1 VLQDLTPSQQ
11 LGATCQRLSDQPH
24 SRQRTPML
32 SVSELPSAGAMAS
45 EISYRAIDSAGQSR
59 YTTGHWMR
67 SETPSSLWQPGSG
80 GVEQILL
87 PGEG

>member
-1 VLQDLTPSQQ
+1 
-11 LGATCQRLSDQPH
+11 
-24 SRQRTPML
+24 
-32 SVSELPSAGAMAS
+32 MAS

-80 GVEQILL
+80 GAEQILL